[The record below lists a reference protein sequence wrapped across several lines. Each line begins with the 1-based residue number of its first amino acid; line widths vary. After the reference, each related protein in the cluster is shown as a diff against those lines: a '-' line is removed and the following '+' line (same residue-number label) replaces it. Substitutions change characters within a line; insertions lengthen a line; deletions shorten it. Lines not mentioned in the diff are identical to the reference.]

1 MAHDPL
7 IAVGDVL
14 REIDFLQSMAANS
27 TFERFSADGTAIR
40 AAAYS
45 IQIIS
50 EAVRHIPDDWLAD
63 FPTEPWTAI
72 KATGN
77 KIRHE
82 YFRIDDAILWDI
94 ATTHCLSLRS
104 VMHKL
109 QTKHGAP

>member
-7 IAVGDVL
+7 IAVRDVL
-14 REIDFLQSMAANS
+14 REIDFLDTLSARMA
-27 TFERFSADGTAIR
+27 FEQFRVDATAVR

-50 EAVRHIPDDWLAD
+50 EAVRHVPEAWLAE
-63 FPTEPWTAI
+63 FPSEPWAAI

-82 YFRIDDAILWDI
+82 YFRLDETILW
-94 ATTHCLSLRS
+94 AVVTTHSQSLKV
-104 VMHKL
+104 VMESIL
-109 QTKHGAP
+109 EKHGGA